1 MTRITLRLIVLALVL
16 LVGITDLNTAVR
28 GQAPIQPQSKTMA
41 ERLGYPADAKLLIV
55 HADDLGVAHSVNDAS
70 IKAFASGLVNSGSI
84 MIPCS
89 WVPEI
94 AAYARANPQAD
105 LGLHLT
111 LTSEWKNYRW
121 GPVLSRQT
129 VASLLD
135 ENGYLYLTER
145 EAASHAKI
153 DEVEKEIRAQIEW
166 ARKLGIQPTHL
177 DSHMG
182 TLYQSKELFETL
194 IRVGKENK
202 LPIRVSKEMYSRS
215 SFLPSLLRPEE
226 VSLDHIVSIDPVV
239 TSEGWVKFYADAV
252 KNMQPGVTE
261 FVVHIAH
268 DDDEMKAIAIDHP
281 NWGAAW
287 RERDFQY
294 LTSNEFR
301 KVLADNNVKLIT
313 WRDLRKAQYGE

>member
-1 MTRITLRLIVLALVL
+1 MISKLSLAIPLGISILCLANQISAQTPASSPTRTI
-16 LVGITDLNTAVR
+16 
-28 GQAPIQPQSKTMA
+28 A
-41 ERLGYPADAKLLIV
+41 ERLGYSADAKLLIV
-55 HADDLGVAHSVNDAS
+55 HGDDLGMAPSINVATM
-70 IKAFASGLVNSGSI
+70 KAFATGLVNSGSI

-226 VSLDHIVSIDPVV
+226 VPLDHIVSIDPVV

-268 DDDEMKAIAIDHP
+268 DDDEMKAIAI
-281 NWGAAW
+281 
-287 RERDFQY
+287 
-294 LTSNEFR
+294 
-301 KVLADNNVKLIT
+301 
-313 WRDLRKAQYGE
+313 

>member
-1 MTRITLRLIVLALVL
+1 MNTRLWSTLFLALFP
-16 LVGITDLNTAVR
+16 LVVSTNIFAQESTKS
-28 GQAPIQPQSKTMA
+28 IA

-55 HADDLGVAHSVNDAS
+55 HADDLGVAHSVNNAS
-70 IKAFASGLVNSGSI
+70 IKSFGSGLVNSGSI
-84 MIPCS
+84 MMPCS

-94 AAYARANPQAD
+94 ASFARANSQAD

-121 GPVLSRQT
+121 GPLVPGLS
-129 VASLLD
+129 SLLD

-145 EAASHAKI
+145 EAATHAKV
-153 DEVEKEIRAQIEW
+153 DEVEKEIRAQIER
-166 ARKLGIQPTHL
+166 ARKLGIHPTHL

-182 TLYQSKELFETL
+182 TLYQTRELFEL
-194 IRVGKENK
+194 FIRIGRENK
-202 LPIRVSKEMYSRS
+202 LPIRVSKDMFSRVA
-215 SFLPSLLRPEE
+215 FLPSIMRAEE
-226 VSLDHIVSIDPVV
+226 VMLDHIVSIEPSV
-239 TSEGWVKFYADAV
+239 TSDGWAKYYSDAV

-281 NWGAAW
+281 NWGSAW

-294 LTSNEFR
+294 LTSNDFR
-301 KVLADNNVKLIT
+301 KVLAENNVKLIT
-313 WRDLRKAQYGE
+313 WRDLRKALYGQ

>member
-55 HADDLGVAHSVNDAS
+55 HADDLGVAHTVNDAS

-94 AAYARANPQAD
+94 AAYARANPEAD

-121 GPVLSRQT
+121 GPLLPGQT

-135 ENGYLYLTER
+135 EGGYLYLTES
-145 EAASHAKI
+145 EAATHAKVE
-153 DEVEKEIRAQIEW
+153 EVEKEIRAQIER

-182 TLYQSKELFETL
+182 TLYQTKELFEVL
-194 IRVGKENK
+194 IRVAKENK
-202 LPIRVSKEMYSRS
+202 LPIRVSKDMYNRMA
-215 SFLPSLLRPEE
+215 FLPSLLRADD
-226 VSLDHIVSIDPVV
+226 VMLDHIVSIDPVV
-239 TSEGWVKFYADAV
+239 
-252 KNMQPGVTE
+252 
-261 FVVHIAH
+261 
-268 DDDEMKAIAIDHP
+268 P
-281 NWGAAW
+281 N
-287 RERDFQY
+287 E
-294 LTSNEFR
+294 
-301 KVLADNNVKLIT
+301 
-313 WRDLRKAQYGE
+313 